1 MLEEDC
7 LLLLDPSLLLRT
19 TEEDEETA
27 LTEDE
32 EEVAFAD
39 DEEETF
45 EELLL
50 VMPDGACPELDE
62 WVPASPFL
70 LLLEGRFALEAGMTE
85 EEEDVFVTLDED
97 CFLTEEEDS
106 SFWTLLEE
114 SFSSLLGDVP
124 LSPPQAMR
132 AMVSK
137 RTIMDPI
144 ALCAPG

>member
-45 EELLL
+45 DELLL
-50 VMPDGACPELDE
+50 VMPDS
-62 WVPASPFL
+62 VPASPFL

-85 EEEDVFVTLDED
+85 EEETFSED
-97 CFLTEEEDS
+97 DDDFSTS
-106 SFWTLLEE
+106 SFA
-114 SFSSLLGDVP
+114 DVP
-124 LSPPQAMR
+124 LSPPQAAR
-132 AMVSK
+132 ATD
-137 RTIMDPI
+137 RIMDAIMLYLKFLILNLVHIPNFFI
-144 ALCAPG
+144 ETI